1 MNNSWLFLYEIFLT
15 ADIAMSRLW
24 STLKSVVGGTALKE
38 VEPLAAAAVSVSPPG
53 ATPDGIFR
61 NLSSVKP
68 HVPLIK
74 FRYSLL
80 NIVSA
85 FVWFQL
91 FLAQER
97 TVSSV

>member
-1 MNNSWLFLYEIFLT
+1 MNNSWLFLYDIFLT

-53 ATPDGIFR
+53 ATLDGIFR

-74 FRYSLL
+74 FRYSMFT
-80 NIVSA
+80 IVSA
-85 FVWFQL
+85 CIGFNY